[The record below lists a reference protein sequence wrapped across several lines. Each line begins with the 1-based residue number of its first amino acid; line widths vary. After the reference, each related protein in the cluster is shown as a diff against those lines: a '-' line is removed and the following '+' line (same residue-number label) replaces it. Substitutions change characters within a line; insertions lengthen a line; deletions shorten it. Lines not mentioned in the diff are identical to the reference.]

1 MKKYILFG
9 CLFLFFFSCKKDKNT
24 NTGNTT
30 PAPIPVGEVP
40 TSFTRKVL
48 IENFK
53 GEWNPNCPVGD
64 DSLKA
69 MLALDTFKIIAAS
82 IHQGDWLAITPFF
95 NSISAHL
102 GGVNGF
108 PRASINRVPATLGT
122 QIDST
127 VISIFNW
134 RQNLNALISQSA
146 TCGLALVSKL
156 ENDQLNV
163 KVYVGYNDSILKNTR
178 LTLYLIE
185 DSIIAQNQLNAPQG
199 YIHHHVVRDVITSY
213 TGDSISMKSGNLVV
227 KEYTRS
233 ITGKY
238 SIKNQLKLV
247 ALIHVVGVDY
257 KENEVLNCQIST
269 LGETKKWD

>member
-1 MKKYILFG
+1 LLVLI
-9 CLFLFFFSCKKDKNT
+9 FSCKKDKT
-24 NTGNTT
+24 TTTTNTT

-64 DSLKA
+64 DSLKE
-69 MLALDTFKIIAAS
+69 MLSLDTAKIIAAS
-82 IHQGDWLAITPFF
+82 IHQGDWLALTPFF
-95 NSISAHL
+95 NSISDHL

-108 PRASINRVPATLGT
+108 PRAAFNRVPASYGT

-127 VISIFNW
+127 VISIYNW
-134 RQNLNALISQSA
+134 RQNLTALISLSA
-146 TCGLALVSKL
+146 TCGLAMVTKVD
-156 ENDQLNV
+156 NDQLNV
-163 KVYVGYNDSILKNTR
+163 KVYIGYNDSILKNTH
-178 LTLYLIE
+178 LTVYLIE
-185 DSIIAQNQLNAPQG
+185 DSVVSQNQSNAPLG
-199 YIHHHVVRDVITSY
+199 YIHNHVVRDVLTSY
-213 TGDSISMKSGNLVV
+213 NGDSVSLKGGNLLV
-227 KEYTRS
+227 KEFAVS
-233 ITGKY
+233 LNGKY
-238 SIKNQLKLV
+238 TNKNHLKVV